1 MILIPVKDLS
11 NAKARLSP
19 LLNADQRATLAQSM
33 IEDVLY
39 TLHSWPARPEIA
51 VVSSD
56 PFTTYTARSLK
67 FRVIEDRENRGE
79 TEAIEMATQVCAKEG
94 VRETLVI
101 PGDIPLMRVWELER
115 IMEMAPAEGSVMVPA
130 YDGRGTNAILRRP
143 AALFPLRFGNDS
155 FQPHLQSAQG
165 TGLDCIV
172 LDLPGISLDVDTPE
186 DLKQL
191 LATPTESRTQKLLRH
206 WDLSQL
212 DAAS

>member
-19 LLNADQRATLAQSM
+19 LLTPQQRTTLAQTM

-39 TLHSWPARPEIA
+39 TLHAWPARPEVA

-79 TEAIEMATQVCAKEG
+79 TEAIEMATEVCVKEG
-94 VRETLVI
+94 VQETLVI
-101 PGDIPLMRVWELER
+101 PGDIPLLRVWELER
-115 IMEMAPAEGSVMVPA
+115 IMEMAPGEGSVLVPA
-130 YDGRGTNAILRRP
+130 FNGRGTNAILRRP

-155 FQPHLQSAQG
+155 FQPHLQSAQA
-165 TGLDCIV
+165 TALDCIV

-191 LATPTESRTQKLLRH
+191 LATPTESRTQKLIRH
-206 WDLSQL
+206 WDLSEL